1 MCTKSNDL
9 SVINEL
15 LAVCDL
21 PLRERDF
28 IEAEKAILSKT
39 ATVLYTIIVACCVA
53 ITGAYGISAQLGL
66 DFLPGKIL
74 FIPLICLPTA
84 SVYYFVFP
92 KWLGILRYRQYETT
106 NNQQRDVAFFM
117 EHFEMRVNGVN
128 TGSYLY
134 AFIRRI
140 IISENLYIIVL
151 PNMVVLPIRHVAIP
165 EEKWNIIQQ
174 CINTAMAA
182 SKNQP
187 STKNTDMAND
197 QNRFTRLMCFGLVI
211 MLCSLFLIPYED
223 KETIEVV
230 ADNELTE
237 SIYRNMVSEQSF
249 DLSLNDWGS
258 VTFVSC
264 MPDPDADA
272 DPLTD
277 ASFYLI
283 RDGDLLYRFPY
294 VAENNVRETGLCENI
309 SFVVF
314 ADSNEDLRGDVIIGV
329 QYVSG
334 AGPQG
339 MIPYTEVRIYEDSGN
354 SSFVYNGTLSHEI
367 NTNLPAEATAEY
379 VKSFLANYLSGRS

>member
-1 MCTKSNDL
+1 MYSESNNL
-9 SVINEL
+9 SVVNEL
-15 LAVCDL
+15 LAICDL

-28 IEAEKAILSKT
+28 IEAEKAMLGKT

-53 ITGAYGISAQLGL
+53 IIGAYGMSAQLGL
-66 DFLPGKIL
+66 GFLPIKIL
-74 FIPLICLPTA
+74 FVPLLCLPTA

-106 NNQQRDVAFFM
+106 NNQQRDIAFFKD
-117 EHFEMRVNGVN
+117 HFEIRVNDIN

-134 AFIRRI
+134 TFIRRI

-151 PNMVVLPIRHVAIP
+151 PNMVVLHVRHVAIP
-165 EEKWNIIQQ
+165 EEKWNIIQR

-182 SKNQP
+182 LKNRP
-187 STKNTDMAND
+187 STKNTDIAND
-197 QNRFTRLMCFGLVI
+197 HNRFTRLMCFGLVI

-237 SIYRNMVSEQSF
+237 SIYRNMVSDQSF

-272 DPLTD
+272 VPLTD

-283 RDGDLLYRFPY
+283 RDGELLYRFPY
-294 VAENNVRETGLCENI
+294 VAENNVREAGLCENI
-309 SFVVF
+309 SFVFF
-314 ADSNEDLRGDVIIGV
+314 ADSNEDLRDDAIIGV
-329 QYVSG
+329 QYISG

>member
-1 MCTKSNDL
+1 MYSESNNL
-9 SVINEL
+9 SVVNEL
-15 LAVCDL
+15 LAICDL

-28 IEAEKAILSKT
+28 IEAEKAMLGKT

-53 ITGAYGISAQLGL
+53 IIGAYGMSAQLGL
-66 DFLPGKIL
+66 GFLPIKIL
-74 FIPLICLPTA
+74 FVPLLCLPTA

-106 NNQQRDVAFFM
+106 NNQQRDIAFFKD
-117 EHFEMRVNGVN
+117 HFEIRVNDIN

-134 AFIRRI
+134 TFIRRI

-151 PNMVVLPIRHVAIP
+151 PNMVVLPVRHVAIP
-165 EEKWNIIQQ
+165 EEKWNIIQR

-182 SKNQP
+182 LKNRP

-197 QNRFTRLMCFGLVI
+197 HNRFTRLMCFGLVI

-283 RDGDLLYRFPY
+283 RDGELLYRFPY
-294 VAENNVRETGLCENI
+294 VAENNVREAGLCENI
-309 SFVVF
+309 SFVFF
-314 ADSNEDLRGDVIIGV
+314 ADSNEDLRDDVIIGV
-329 QYVSG
+329 QYISG

-354 SSFVYNGTLSHEI
+354 SSFVYNETLSHEI

>member
-1 MCTKSNDL
+1 MYSESNNL
-9 SVINEL
+9 SVVNEL
-15 LAVCDL
+15 LAICDL

-28 IEAEKAILSKT
+28 IEAEKAMLDKT

-53 ITGAYGISAQLGL
+53 IIGAYGMSAQLGL
-66 DFLPGKIL
+66 GFLPIKIL
-74 FIPLICLPTA
+74 FVPLLCLPTA

-106 NNQQRDVAFFM
+106 NNQQRDIAFFKD
-117 EHFEMRVNGVN
+117 HFEIRVNDIN

-134 AFIRRI
+134 TFIRRI

-151 PNMVVLPIRHVAIP
+151 PNMVVLPVRHVAIP
-165 EEKWNIIQQ
+165 EEKWNIIQR

-182 SKNQP
+182 LKNRP

-197 QNRFTRLMCFGLVI
+197 HNRFTRLMCFGLVI

-283 RDGDLLYRFPY
+283 RDGELLYRFPY
-294 VAENNVRETGLCENI
+294 VAENNVREAGLCENI
-309 SFVVF
+309 SFVFF
-314 ADSNEDLRGDVIIGV
+314 ADSNEDLRDDVIIGV

>member
-1 MCTKSNDL
+1 MYSESNNL
-9 SVINEL
+9 SVVNEL
-15 LAVCDL
+15 LAICDL

-28 IEAEKAILSKT
+28 IEAEKAILGKT

-53 ITGAYGISAQLGL
+53 IIGAYGMSAQLGL
-66 DFLPGKIL
+66 GFLPIKIL
-74 FIPLICLPTA
+74 FVPLLCLPTA

-106 NNQQRDVAFFM
+106 NNQQRDIAFFKD
-117 EHFEMRVNGVN
+117 HFEIRVNDIN

-134 AFIRRI
+134 TFIRRI
-140 IISENLYIIVL
+140 IISENLYIIML
-151 PNMVVLPIRHVAIP
+151 PNMVVLPVRLVAIP
-165 EEKWNIIQQ
+165 EEKWNIIQR
-174 CINTAMAA
+174 CISTAMVAT
-182 SKNQP
+182 KEQP
-187 STKNTDMAND
+187 STKNIDTADD

-211 MLCSLFLIPYED
+211 MLCFLFLIPYGD

-230 ADNELTE
+230 VDNKLPQ
-237 SIYRNMVSEQSF
+237 SICKNMVSVQSF
-249 DLSLNDWGS
+249 DLSLNDWGA

-283 RDGDLLYRFPY
+283 KDGDLLYRFPY

-309 SFVVF
+309 SFVFF
-314 ADSNEDLRGDVIIGV
+314 ADSNNDLRDDVIIGV

-339 MIPYTEVRIYEDSGN
+339 MIPYTEVRIYEDSGK
-354 SSFVYNGTLSHEI
+354 SSFAYNRTLSQEI
-367 NTNLPAEATAEY
+367 NTNLPVDVTAEC
-379 VKSFLANYLSGRS
+379 VKELLANYVGERS